1 MLKFNIYNSSG
12 GFVSKI
18 RSKIIGKLFNKRRF
32 LSLIAG
38 QLVFTFVSSSK
49 NSLKNLPMTALLTT
63 SSRTSLRPLGLLKAL
78 LFLAGLLVYSQVDAQ
93 GWEIYFGGN
102 NEDYGHSIIQTQDHG
117 YVGAGF
123 SESFGPDG
131 DMDVYVIRTDVDGT
145 KIWENAYDDGFIE
158 HGYSITET
166 PDHGFLVVGDIQPA
180 QLSDFNVYLLKI
192 NADGQKLWSKQFGG
206 AGDDLGFRIIPTTVS
221 GGYLIVGS
229 TNSLGNGQR
238 DVFLVKVD
246 AQGNQV
252 WSKAYGTTGD
262 DDGKSVMEVTD
273 GYLVTGSAFNVANGT
288 TDGYL
293 LKVDFNG
300 NEVWSKFFGSA
311 TEIDKANDL
320 VLAADGN
327 VVLTGSTGATSDGWL
342 LKADLDGNQV
352 WSKTFGGPLGDEANS
367 ILKTT
372 DGDLVVAGVTELTA
386 ANADAFLTRFDN
398 DGNQIWTN
406 NVGRGSYLDWAQ
418 SVAPTEDGGFII
430 IGYNSLLGIFGNDV
444 TFIKASADGSVYTNH
459 LRGKVFVDGG
469 DCVYQNGETGLNDW
483 VVRAATDAQTF
494 YGTTN
499 PNGTFDI
506 TVGSGNYS
514 VSVLT
519 KNDYWDACIAA
530 YNVTFPAEYD
540 TLVRNFPML
549 KVVDCP
555 LLEVDISAPVAQNC
569 SNIAYTVTYCNTGTA
584 ASSNTSVNVILDN
597 GLTFVSASVP
607 VLSQT
612 DSLVVFDL
620 GLVGLDECGS
630 FYFTASSDCNGEPL
644 EAYVV
649 SAHIFPDSIC
659 LPVDPN
665 WDMANI
671 DVNGYCNVD
680 SVRFIIKNKGLGNM
694 EQPQGF
700 IVIEDQIMLTTDPQP
715 FQLQAGQDTTIA
727 VAGNG
732 STYRLIA
739 EQTPGHPGNSYP
751 TVAIEGCTTT
761 GGYSTGFL
769 TELQEDENDPFLA
782 VDAQENIPSFTDYIF
797 LRGYPKGYLQNSE
810 NLIPANTDIEY
821 HVYFQ
826 NVGMDSITRLV
837 VRDTL
842 SPFLDLGTVVAGA
855 SSHPYNFEVY
865 NTGVL
870 KFTFDNMLLPPGGGA
885 ASQGF
890 VKFKVSQKPNNPK
903 GTHIPNSAAV
913 FLGYD
918 APHQTANYTHVIGG
932 NSPLDFLVIS
942 DVDTPN
948 VPGVKVTAYPNPFAS
963 SIEFEAKGVN
973 CKTLTI
979 NVFDINGRLVRQ
991 EKAPG
996 NQLRLLRND
1005 MPAGMYAFQLD
1016 ADGRLIHTGK
1026 IIVR

>member
-1 MLKFNIYNSSG
+1 MKYWPKFIQ
-12 GFVSKI
+12 
-18 RSKIIGKLFNKRRF
+18 KLFNKRCF
-32 LSLIAG
+32 LSLIAE

-49 NSLKNLPMTALLTT
+49 NDLKKLPMTALLTT
-63 SSRTSLRPLGLLKAL
+63 SSRTSHKPLGLLKAL
-78 LFLAGLLVYSQVDAQ
+78 LFLAGLFVCLQVNAQ

-102 NEDYGHSIIQTQDHG
+102 NEDYGHSIIQTQDRG

-145 KIWENAYDDGFIE
+145 KIWENYYDDGFIE

-166 PDHGFLVVGDIQPA
+166 PDHGFLVVGDIQSA

-192 NADGQKLWSKQFGG
+192 NANGQKLWSKQFGG
-206 AGDDLGFRIIPTTVS
+206 AGDDVGFRIIPTTVS

-229 TNSLGNGQR
+229 TSSLGNGQR

-246 AQGNQV
+246 DQGNQI
-252 WSKAYGTTGD
+252 WAKAYGTSGN
-262 DDGKSVMEVTD
+262 DDGKSVVEVAD
-273 GYLVTGSAFNVANGT
+273 GYLVAGSAFNAANGT

-300 NEVWSKFFGSA
+300 NELWSKFYGSP
-311 TEIDKANDL
+311 TQIDKVNDL
-320 VLAADGN
+320 VLSADGN
-327 VVLTGSTGATSDGWL
+327 VVLTGFTGATSDGWL
-342 LKADLDGNQV
+342 LKTDLSGNEV
-352 WSKTFGGPLGDEANS
+352 WSKTFGGPLGDEANG
-367 ILKTT
+367 ILETAN
-372 DGDLVVAGVTELTA
+372 GDLVVTGVTELSVT
-386 ANADAFLTRFDN
+386 NADAFLTRFDK

-406 NVGRGSYLDWAQ
+406 NVGRGTYLDWAQ
-418 SVAPTEDGGFII
+418 GLAPTEDGGFIV

-444 TFIKASADGSVYTNH
+444 TFIKAGADGNVYTNH
-459 LRGKVFVDGG
+459 LRGKVFIDGG
-469 DCVYQNGETGLNDW
+469 DCVFQNGETGLNDW
-483 VVRAATDAQTF
+483 IVKAASDSQTF
-494 YGTTN
+494 FGTTN
-499 PNGTFDI
+499 INGTFDI
-506 TVGSGNYS
+506 TLGPGNYL
-514 VSVLT
+514 VSVFK
-519 KNDYWDACIAA
+519 KNNYWDACIAA
-530 YNVTFPAEYD
+530 YNVTFNSQYD

-555 LLEVDISAPVAQNC
+555 LLEVDIAAPVAQNC
-569 SNIAYTVTYCNTGTA
+569 SNIAYTVSYCNTGTA
-584 ASSNTSVNVILDN
+584 ASNNTSVNVVLDN
-597 GLTFVSASVP
+597 GLTFVSASIP
-607 VLSQT
+607 VLFQS
-612 DSLVVFDL
+612 DSLVAFDL
-620 GLVGLDECGS
+620 GAVGLDQCGS
-630 FYFTASSDCNGEPL
+630 FFFTASSDCNGDPL

-671 DVNGYCNVD
+671 DVNGYCHVD
-680 SVRFIIKNKGLGNM
+680 SVRFTIKNKGLGDM

-700 IVIEDQIMLTTDPQP
+700 IVIEDHIMLTTDPQP
-715 FQLQAGQDTTIA
+715 FQLLAGQDTTFA

-732 STYRLIA
+732 ATYRLIA

-761 GGYSTGFL
+761 GNYSTGFL
-769 TELQEDENDPFLA
+769 TELQENENDPFLA

-797 LRGYPKGYLQNSE
+797 LRGYPKGYQQNSE

-842 SPFLDLGTVVAGA
+842 SPFLDLGTVRAGA
-855 SSHPYNFEVY
+855 SSHHYSFEVY

-870 KFTFDNMLLPPGGGA
+870 KFTFDNMLLAPGGGA

-890 VKFKVSQKPNNPK
+890 VKFKVSQKPNNPP
-903 GTHIPNSAAV
+903 GTKIPNSAAV
-913 FLGYD
+913 FLGYNV
-918 APHQTANYTHVIGG
+918 PHQTATYTHVIGG
-932 NSPLDFLVIS
+932 SKLLDFIVVT
-942 DVDTPN
+942 DVNTPS
-948 VPGVKVTAYPNPFAS
+948 VPGVEVSAYPNPFAS
-963 SIEFEAKGVN
+963 AIEFEAKGVQ

-979 NVFDINGRLVRQ
+979 NVFDMNGRRIRQ

-996 NQLRLLRND
+996 NKLQLLRND
-1005 MPAGMYAFQLD
+1005 MPAGMYAFRLD